1 VEERTSQSP
10 TEKSEVAHK
19 TALRLIPGGTNS
31 PADASGTRPPLFVSK
46 ARGALLTDLDGN
58 EYIDY
63 ACARGALI
71 LGHADER
78 VVVAI
83 DKAASKGYSLGAP
96 TESEARLAELLVSRL
111 PKIDMVKVVNGT
123 VEATGG
129 AIRLARAFT
138 GRERIVRFEGCY
150 HGPVDALLG
159 GVAYG
164 GAAPNAVHITG
175 MPERA
180 TRDTFVLP
188 YNDPDA
194 VDTLFADQ
202 GDAIAAVILEPVA
215 AHMGLIPPA
224 EGTLAR
230 LRTQCDRHGALL
242 IFDESVTGFRV
253 GFGGAA
259 ARYDVTPD
267 LVCLGPIVGGGLSLA
282 ALAGRKEIMGLSSS
296 NEDLHLCHTL
306 HGNPLAIA
314 AGIATLQATAE
325 EGFYETLEALASR
338 LEEGLRAAAA
348 DAALPIRL
356 TRVGSILGLFFTDSD
371 VSCFSSARL
380 TDADR
385 FAGYARSMLERGV
398 FVTPDPL
405 DCMFVSAAHTEE
417 QIDQTIEAAHEALR
431 LLSATG
437 N

>member
-1 VEERTSQSP
+1 MISTVEETPSQRV
-10 TEKSEVAHK
+10 TEKSQAAHK
-19 TALRLIPGGTNS
+19 AALRLIPGGTNS
-31 PADASGTRPPLFVSK
+31 PSDAPPPFFAAK
-46 ARGALLTDLDGN
+46 GRGALLTDLDGN
-58 EYIDY
+58 EYVDY
-63 ACARGALI
+63 VCARGSLI

-96 TESEARLAELLVSRL
+96 TESEARLAELIVSRL
-111 PKIDMVKVVNGT
+111 PKIDMVKVVNCT
-123 VEATGG
+123 AEATGG

-150 HGPVDALLG
+150 HGPVDGLLSG
-159 GVAYG
+159 ASSGAGRMSGV
-164 GAAPNAVHITG
+164 
-175 MPERA
+175 PEKA
-180 TRDTFVLP
+180 TADTFVLP
-188 YNDPDA
+188 FNDPDA
-194 VDTLFADQ
+194 ADAIFAEH
-202 GDAIAAVILEPVA
+202 GDAIAAVIVEPVA

-230 LRTQCDRHGALL
+230 LRTQCDQHDSML
-242 IFDESVTGFRV
+242 IFDEMVTGFRI
-253 GFGGAA
+253 GYGGAA

-296 NEDLHLCHTL
+296 NEDLHLCRTL

-325 EGFYETLEALASR
+325 EGFYDALEALSSR

-356 TRVGSILGLFFTDSD
+356 TRVGSMLGLFFIDRD

-385 FAGYARSMLERGV
+385 FVAFARSMFERGV
-398 FVTPDPL
+398 FVTSDPL
-405 DCMFVSAAHTEE
+405 DCMFVSAAHTEQ
-417 QIDQTIEAAHEALR
+417 QIDQTIEAAHEAIR
-431 LLSATG
+431 LLSAAVD
-437 N
+437 